1 VTASCFSTPLTG
13 ALTGARATSLSASLS
28 ASLPASLAG
37 RVRPVLAA
45 HPSRAAR
52 GLASA
57 QSLRGLAL
65 VGLFL
70 VLAALLAPEQPRAQ
84 AEICER
90 HNGAAACR
98 VW

>member
-1 VTASCFSTPLTG
+1 MTASCFSTPLTG
-13 ALTGARATSLSASLS
+13 ALTGPR
-28 ASLPASLAG
+28 AG

>member
-1 VTASCFSTPLTG
+1 MTG
-13 ALTGARATSLSASLS
+13 ALPPSLADPR
-28 ASLPASLAG
+28 PASLAG
-37 RVRPVLAA
+37 RVRPVPAA
-45 HPSRAAR
+45 RSSRAAK

-70 VLAALLAPEQPRAQ
+70 ALAALLAPEQPRAQ

>member
-1 VTASCFSTPLTG
+1 MTAFCFSTPLTG
-13 ALTGARATSLSASLS
+13 ALTGARATSLSASL
-28 ASLPASLAG
+28 PASLAG
-37 RVRPVLAA
+37 GVRPVLAA
-45 HPSRAAR
+45 HPSRAAK

-57 QSLRGLAL
+57 QGLRGLAL